1 MDSLGG
7 VRSLTEL
14 QGSVYGSA
22 VNGGS
27 RMGSSNGMGSLNG
40 VGSSSG
46 MGSSNGMNSS
56 NTMGSS
62 NGMNS
67 SNTTGSSNGM
77 NSSNTMTSP
86 NTMTP
91 MNAATPMNPM
101 DDASNADYAPQ
112 DAYPMEEDFASP
124 LTDVLQQMIASPE
137 TFNVDT
143 IDDVSFPGRRRDWLR
158 GRLQLRRRAHGVVY
172 SLPAGE
178 RASAAANYRLVT

>member
-1 MDSLGG
+1 MALERELEECHRELEEVRPPVPALPAELETGRREDVGQIRSVLGEKEKSNRMDSLGG

-40 VGSSSG
+40 
-46 MGSSNGMNSS
+46 MNSS
-56 NTMGSS
+56 NTM
-62 NGMNS
+62 
-67 SNTTGSSNGM
+67 GSSNGM

-143 IDDVSFPGRRRDWLR
+143 IDDVSFPGRRRDWL
-158 GRLQLRRRAHGVVY
+158 
-172 SLPAGE
+172 
-178 RASAAANYRLVT
+178 